1 MYFGCHRTLATRN
14 LYQRQID
21 GNHHCSLSID
31 QVTPL
36 AMKRQNQKAAKYD
49 TCPNKKTRYVYV
61 IEEEEEE
68 EEYVPTSPF
77 NSPLRFDPESEEGEV
92 YSPRSPP
99 HYSYEPASTPSQ
111 YDPDLSDV
119 EKDDIPVLIPEKF
132 FDSGKVP
139 FHFDK
144 SHDGYCLDSDCIES
158 SITEELL
165 EETNAEKA
173 LFCRNIQSFRAGDVV
188 TKHIAP
194 WGENAILC
202 GPDYIIQ
209 KKIFGANGKVVFVL
223 VKPAVAVAE
232 SDLIALVPAFFNGWM
247 DTPTLI
253 GYLKCSK
260 NAF

>member
-1 MYFGCHRTLATRN
+1 
-14 LYQRQID
+14 
-21 GNHHCSLSID
+21 
-31 QVTPL
+31 
-36 AMKRQNQKAAKYD
+36 MKRQNQKASKYD
-49 TCPNKKTRYVYV
+49 TLPNKKTRYVYV
-61 IEEEEEE
+61 VEEEEEE
-68 EEYVPTSPF
+68 EEYEPTSPF
-77 NSPLRFDPESEEGEV
+77 NSYDSQELIYTPTSSPLRFDPESEEGEA
-92 YSPRSPP
+92 YNPRSPP

-111 YDPDLSDV
+111 YDPDSSDV
-119 EKDDIPVLIPEKF
+119 EKDDIPVLVPEKF

-209 KKIFGANGKVVFVL
+209 KKIFDSDGKVVFVL

-232 SDLIALVPAFFNGWM
+232 SDLIALMPAFFDGWM
-247 DTPTLI
+247 DCTTFL
-253 GYLKCSK
+253 GYLKISK
-260 NAF
+260 NAL

>member
-1 MYFGCHRTLATRN
+1 
-14 LYQRQID
+14 
-21 GNHHCSLSID
+21 
-31 QVTPL
+31 
-36 AMKRQNQKAAKYD
+36 MKRQNQKASKYD
-49 TCPNKKTRYVYV
+49 TLPNKKTRYVYV
-61 IEEEEEE
+61 VEEEEEE
-68 EEYVPTSPF
+68 EEYEPTSPF
-77 NSPLRFDPESEEGEV
+77 NSYDSQELMYTPTSSPLRFDPESEEGEA
-92 YSPRSPP
+92 YNPRSPP
-99 HYSYEPASTPSQ
+99 HYSYEPASTPSR
-111 YDPDLSDV
+111 YDPDSSDV
-119 EKDDIPVLIPEKF
+119 EKDDIPVLVPEKF

-209 KKIFGANGKVVFVL
+209 KKIFDSDGKVVFVL
-223 VKPAVAVAE
+223 VKPAVAIAE
-232 SDLIALVPAFFNGWM
+232 SDLIALMPAFFDGWM
-247 DTPTLI
+247 DTPTFL
-253 GYLKCSK
+253 GYLKISK
-260 NAF
+260 NAL